1 MGQNLLHHYQI
12 GFRKYVILLNCCADR
27 TQNIIGEFQTQHP
40 DAIVCTIVDPIEG
53 YWQSDK
59 TGAAVEFARLYFKAI
74 LRPATWC
81 FILDADEFI
90 CERSS
95 GSALHTLLGK
105 AEAGGRD
112 FIALHLC
119 NATAGIMS
127 EFDAAD
133 DIYSYFDT
141 IAGCSVPIITKI
153 AFKFNLN
160 LTLTMGNHIIDF
172 PGIGIERCF
181 IGAECGCYIVH
192 LPYRNAAQIRTK
204 ISKWRVRSAG
214 HAVFF

>member
-1 MGQNLLHHYQI
+1 MEEMRTTRSFDQNCVATVDAVSRFIKLSIYLASVGKDANFHFPTLVDPCEEAILVMMVRDEGDIMGQNLLHHYQI

-95 GSALHTLLGK
+95 GSTSAYSSWKGRGRRKGLHCI
-105 AEAGGRD
+105 ASMQRNGRD
-112 FIALHLC
+112 
-119 NATAGIMS
+119 NVGI
-127 EFDAAD
+127 
-133 DIYSYFDT
+133 
-141 IAGCSVPIITKI
+141 
-153 AFKFNLN
+153 
-160 LTLTMGNHIIDF
+160 
-172 PGIGIERCF
+172 
-181 IGAECGCYIVH
+181 
-192 LPYRNAAQIRTK
+192 
-204 ISKWRVRSAG
+204 
-214 HAVFF
+214 

>member
-1 MGQNLLHHYQI
+1 
-12 GFRKYVILLNCCADR
+12 
-27 TQNIIGEFQTQHP
+27 
-40 DAIVCTIVDPIEG
+40 
-53 YWQSDK
+53 
-59 TGAAVEFARLYFKAI
+59 
-74 LRPATWC
+74 
-81 FILDADEFI
+81 
-90 CERSS
+90 
-95 GSALHTLLGK
+95 
-105 AEAGGRD
+105 
-112 FIALHLC
+112 
-119 NATAGIMS
+119 MS

-160 LTLTMGNHIIDF
+160 PTLTMGNHIIDF

-204 ISKWRVRSAG
+204 ISNGASALQATQFSSDTGVHWRTHYQEIMINGEVAARRLLEGYHQRTIHDAAH
-214 HAVFF
+214 HAPFRV